1 MQTRT
6 GWSRFWARAF
16 IEPRHVKR
24 PDVLRTYKLLL
35 DAHARREFY
44 ALCALAVLTAFLEM
58 LAVASIMPFLAA
70 LASPGLIASNARL
83 AAVQAFLGTASQ
95 AEFLAYLGGIVLLVL
110 VAANATAATT
120 TWLLLRFANRQGHAL
135 SVRMLATYLAKP
147 YEFYLGRHTA
157 DLQKNV
163 FGEVF
168 RVTGGIFIPSVQIM
182 AKLCVVMLISTLLVL
197 VNPLLAII
205 VAGVLGTG
213 YLILYRIARVTL
225 HRAGCVSVEAGTLR
239 ARIGIESL
247 AGAKEI
253 KLLGRERAFLDQFE
267 APSLRWADAQTK
279 AQALSHLPRYAVETV
294 ALSLILLLAIYLL
307 GKGSGISELLPVLG
321 LYAFAGYRL
330 MPALQQVF
338 AGFAAMRNSQAS
350 LDAVIADLQP
360 HAELLAASGK
370 APRRARIPIEASV
383 ELVNVRYQ
391 YPGAAAWTL
400 QPVTLRIPKNS
411 SVALVGATGCGKT
424 TVVDLLM
431 GLLRPTE
438 GCLRVDGAEI
448 DAHNVREWQRSIG
461 HVPQQIFLCDDTIA
475 RNIALGL
482 PDGELDRARVEQA
495 ARIARLHDF
504 VAGSLPKGYDTLV
517 GERGIRLSGGQ
528 RQRIAIAR
536 ALYSDPDLLVL
547 DEATSA
553 LDNVTENAVFEA
565 LQALAGSKT
574 IVMVAHR
581 LSTVRSCDLICVME
595 HGCIVE
601 RGSYGELMGSSQR
614 FRALATATVN

>member
-1 MQTRT
+1 M
-6 GWSRFWARAF
+6 
-16 IEPRHVKR
+16 
-24 PDVLRTYKLLL
+24 KLPEIIRRYGVLL
-35 DAHARREFY
+35 DPGARRPFY
-44 ALCALAVLTAFLEM
+44 ALSAMAVAAAFLEM
-58 LAVASIMPFLAA
+58 LAVASIVPFLAA
-70 LASPGLIASNARL
+70 VANPGRIASDARL
-83 AAVQAFLGTASQ
+83 AVLQAFLGTGSQ
-95 AEFLAYLGGIVLLVL
+95 VEFLAYLGGIVLLVL
-110 VAANATAATT
+110 IVANATAATT

-168 RVTGGIFIPSVQIM
+168 RVTGGIFIPTVQIV
-182 AKLCVVMLISTLLVL
+182 AKLCVVILISTLLVL
-197 VNPLLAII
+197 VNPVLAMI
-205 VAGVLGTG
+205 VAGVLGVG
-213 YLILYRIARVTL
+213 YLILYRIVRVTL
-225 HRAGCVSVEAGTLR
+225 HRAGRISVEAGTLR

-247 AGAKEI
+247 TGAKEI
-253 KLLGRERAFLDQFE
+253 KLLGREKAFLDQFQ

-338 AGFAAMRNSQAS
+338 AGFAAIRNNQAS
-350 LDAVIADLQP
+350 LDAVMADLQP
-360 HAELLAASGK
+360 RAELLAASGE
-370 APRRARIPIEASV
+370 APRRARIPIKESV

-400 QPVTLRIPKNS
+400 QPISLRIPKNS

-431 GLLRPTE
+431 GLLPPTE
-438 GCLRVDGAEI
+438 GRLRVDGVEI

-482 PDGELDRARVEQA
+482 PGGELDRARVEQA

-504 VAGSLPKGYDTLV
+504 VVGSLPKGYDTVV

-528 RQRIAIAR
+528 RQRIGIAR
-536 ALYSDPDLLVL
+536 ALYTDPDLLVL

-565 LQALAGSKT
+565 LQALAGQKT
-574 IVMVAHR
+574 VVMVAHR
-581 LSTVRSCDLICVME
+581 LSTVRGCDLICVME
-595 HGCIVE
+595 YGRIVE
-601 RGSYGELMGSSQR
+601 RGSYEELMSSSQR
-614 FRALATATVN
+614 FRALATAAVD